1 MNLLLDTVTI
11 LDSAL
16 APRDISP
23 RARDLILDTDNDLY
37 VSTVSLWEVAIKYS
51 IGKLALPETPDNF
64 LRKIREKLGAKTLP
78 LDEESALHVIRLPML
93 HRDPFD
99 RVLICQAIV
108 NGMVFLT
115 SDPRI
120 AQYPVRTAW

>member
-1 MNLLLDTVTI
+1 MNLLLDTVTF

-16 APRDISP
+16 APQDISA
-23 RARDLILDTDNDLY
+23 RARAFILDPENDLY
-37 VSTVSLWEVAIKYS
+37 VSTVSFWEVAIKYS
-51 IGKLALPETPDNF
+51 IGKLALPESPDSF
-64 LRKIREKLGAKTLP
+64 LRKIREKLGAELLP

-99 RVLICQAIV
+99 RILICQAIV

-115 SDPRI
+115 SDSRI
-120 AQYPVRTAW
+120 SLYPVRTAW